1 MTQDIFKERSECFLN
16 SQKKSTKMN
25 KNDDLMKIKDKQKVD
40 GASIL
45 IYTEESL
52 FKVVSLD
59 LLKPQQGEEEQLLLF
74 DIFLALLNSTQ
85 LISTD
90 HQSKTTERCIQW
102 YEI

>member
-1 MTQDIFKERSECFLN
+1 
-16 SQKKSTKMN
+16 MN

-90 HQSKTTERCIQW
+90 HQSKTTERCTHSGIK
-102 YEI
+102 YEKSKIY

>member
-1 MTQDIFKERSECFLN
+1 
-16 SQKKSTKMN
+16 MN

-59 LLKPQQGEEEQLLLF
+59 LLKPTGGS
-74 DIFLALLNSTQ
+74 N
-85 LISTD
+85 
-90 HQSKTTERCIQW
+90 
-102 YEI
+102 

>member
-1 MTQDIFKERSECFLN
+1 
-16 SQKKSTKMN
+16 MN

-59 LLKPQQGEEEQLLLF
+59 LLKPQQQGEEEQSYCFLTYSLHCWIARNLF
-74 DIFLALLNSTQ
+74 LQTTSQRQ
-85 LISTD
+85 LSD
-90 HQSKTTERCIQW
+90 AYSGMK
-102 YEI
+102 YEKSQIY

>member
-1 MTQDIFKERSECFLN
+1 
-16 SQKKSTKMN
+16 MN

-59 LLKPQQGEEEQLLLF
+59 LLKPQQQGEEEQSYC
-74 DIFLALLNSTQ
+74 FLTYS
-85 LISTD
+85 
-90 HQSKTTERCIQW
+90 
-102 YEI
+102 

>member
-1 MTQDIFKERSECFLN
+1 MSAFLIH
-16 SQKKSTKMN
+16 KRKVLVYTTKMN

-59 LLKPQQGEEEQLLLF
+59 LLKPQQGGRGAATAF
-74 DIFLALLNSTQ
+74 
-85 LISTD
+85 
-90 HQSKTTERCIQW
+90 
-102 YEI
+102 

>member
-16 SQKKSTKMN
+16 SQKKSKKMN

-59 LLKPQQGEEEQLLLF
+59 LLKPTGGS
-74 DIFLALLNSTQ
+74 N
-85 LISTD
+85 
-90 HQSKTTERCIQW
+90 
-102 YEI
+102 